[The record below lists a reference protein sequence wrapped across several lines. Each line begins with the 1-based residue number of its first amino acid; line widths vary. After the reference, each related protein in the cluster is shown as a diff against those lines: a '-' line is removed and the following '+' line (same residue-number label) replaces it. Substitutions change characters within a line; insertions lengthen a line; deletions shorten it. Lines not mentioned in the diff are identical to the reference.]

1 MAQDTTKYLTHVN
14 TALVSVSVKFE
25 ESAPNGK
32 GNYEA
37 PEEARLFYLSSGI
50 KQPSLREYAEDLSS
64 KLLQASLM
72 TQLSQNEMD
81 LNLYRLCPLPR
92 KFFS

>member
-1 MAQDTTKYLTHVN
+1 MAQDTAKYLTHVN

-37 PEEARLFYLSSGI
+37 PEEVR
-50 KQPSLREYAEDLSS
+50 
-64 KLLQASLM
+64 
-72 TQLSQNEMD
+72 
-81 LNLYRLCPLPR
+81 
-92 KFFS
+92 